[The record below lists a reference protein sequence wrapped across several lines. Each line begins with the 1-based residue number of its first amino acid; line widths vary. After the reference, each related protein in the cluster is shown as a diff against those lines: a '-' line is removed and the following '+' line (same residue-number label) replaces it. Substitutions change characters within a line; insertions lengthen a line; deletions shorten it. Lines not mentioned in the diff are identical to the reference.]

1 MKKILLLFFFFT
13 ISFPAFVQQFVRGGI
28 VDERNTPIPFAIVY
42 VKNASEQRTVAD
54 INGKYELSMMPGEY
68 FLIFSATG
76 FNDRE
81 TYVTLNN
88 LDITKNMQLFPTKI
102 KELESIEVSVKKSN
116 PGRDIMME
124 VVKKREQ
131 INPWNYS
138 HIVDVYIKATEKL
151 DPKLK
156 EKQTNEPTK
165 TDADPLENDKKKKG
179 DWTDKMNLVEVQLTR
194 NYAPGDKVKEI
205 RNAYTLRGNAQS
217 LYYTT
222 TVKSNFNFFENL
234 LHLDDL
240 HQTPVSSPI
249 SSPGILS

>member
-1 MKKILLLFFFFT
+1 MKKLLLLFFFFN
-13 ISFPAFVQQFVRGGI
+13 ISFTAFVQQFVRGEI

-131 INPWNYS
+131 INPCNYP
-138 HIVDVYIKATEKL
+138 HIVDVYIKATEKI
-151 DPKLK
+151 DTKQK

-165 TDADPLENDKKKKG
+165 TDVDPLENDKKKKD
-179 DWTDKMNLVEVQLTR
+179 DW
-194 NYAPGDKVKEI
+194 I
-205 RNAYTLRGNAQS
+205 
-217 LYYTT
+217 
-222 TVKSNFNFFENL
+222 
-234 LHLDDL
+234 
-240 HQTPVSSPI
+240 
-249 SSPGILS
+249 